1 MEELLQQL
9 SQHPDV
15 TVSVQTGIPGW
26 YTGEILLSISGDGTV
41 KVRNV
46 YSNGEKTY
54 EGRLES
60 TQVQELG
67 NELATHGFTQIKP
80 SSAPTRVVDDLP
92 VVLRIER
99 GTEQLYEAKL
109 WHADRHSDAGFDR
122 ILKRADE
129 LISQLTHG
137 ALPF

>member
-9 SQHPDV
+9 PQHPDV
-15 TVSVQTGIPGW
+15 KVSVQSGIPDW
-26 YTGEILLSISGDGTV
+26 YTGEILLSISGDGTI

-54 EGRLES
+54 EGRLDS

-67 NELATHGFTQIKP
+67 NEFATHGFTQIKP
-80 SSAPTRVVDDLP
+80 ASAPTRVPDDVP

-109 WHADRHSDAGFDR
+109 WHADRYSDAGLDQ
-122 ILKRADE
+122 ILRRADE
-129 LISQLTHG
+129 LISQMSDG